1 MINFT
6 FFGTS
11 TFSVYVLDALL
22 KRGFIPT
29 HIVTTPDKPQGRKLI
44 ITPPPVKLW
53 AEARAIPYIQPAT
66 LREKNTEGVQHA
78 SQDIINTLTQYNSDV
93 FIVASYGKII
103 PDTILNI
110 PQHNT
115 LNVHPSL
122 LPAFRG
128 ASPLQSSILDPET
141 TQTGTGITIIHLDA
155 EMDHGPIV
163 AQEHVE
169 ITPWPPRYTELEK
182 TLGEHGGTLLA
193 TILPDWIS
201 GSITE
206 REQDHLKATYTKKI
220 EKADGE
226 INLSDDPHL
235 NIRKIRA
242 FEVWPGTYFFA
253 TKHRDGQ
260 KVRVLIKDAR
270 ITQDGSLEITRVVP
284 EGKSEMDYR
293 DFLKGL

>member
-11 TFSVYVLDALL
+11 TFSVHVLDALL

-53 AEARAIPYIQPAT
+53 AEAHAIPYIQPAT

-110 PQHNT
+110 PRHNT

-122 LPAFRG
+122 LPSLRG
-128 ASPLQSSILDPET
+128 ASPLQSSILDPQT
-141 TQTGTGITIIHLDA
+141 TQTGTGVTIIRLDA

-163 AQEHVE
+163 AQERVE

-182 TLGEHGGTLLA
+182 TLGEHGGALLA

-201 GSITE
+201 SSITE

-242 FEVWPGTYFFA
+242 FEMWPGTYFFV
-253 TKHRDGQ
+253 TKTRDGQ
-260 KVRVLIKDAR
+260 RVRVLIKDAR
-270 ITQDGSLEITRVVP
+270 IAQDGSLEIARVVP